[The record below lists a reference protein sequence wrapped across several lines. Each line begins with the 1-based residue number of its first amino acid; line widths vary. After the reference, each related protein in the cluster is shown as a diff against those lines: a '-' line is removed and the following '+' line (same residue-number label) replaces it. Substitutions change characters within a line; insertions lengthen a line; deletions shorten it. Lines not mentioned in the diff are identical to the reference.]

1 MSAMAELAADN
12 DRFSIGANG
21 PPEPIPVNPFDGLK
35 VHLEDTLI
43 EARNFADG
51 EPVTTEAMDKAVKQL
66 IDDLNE
72 GAAAAE
78 ALRVEEKAPLDK
90 RIADIQDR
98 FNVYIAPLKNKT
110 PGKIPLAIEALKA
123 CRKPYLDK
131 LQADIDAAAKKA
143 REEADAAIALAA
155 AAAREADV
163 GDFSAREAVEELV
176 VTARAA
182 ERVATATS
190 KAKVSGL
197 RTVWRAELTDRKAAL
212 LHYLTAQPDEIVSLL
227 CRLADRDVREGK
239 RSLPG
244 FDVIAETKL

>member
-1 MSAMAELAADN
+1 MAALAADH
-12 DRFSIGANG
+12 DRFGIGANG

-35 VHLEDTLI
+35 VHIEDDLI

-51 EPVTTEAMDKAVKQL
+51 EAVSSAEMDEEIKRLIESLKQ
-66 IDDLNE
+66 

-90 RIADIQDR
+90 KIEDIQNR
-98 FNVYIAPLKNKT
+98 FNVYIAPLKNKA
-110 PGKIPLAIEALKA
+110 PGKIPLAIEALNA
-123 CRKPYLDK
+123 CRKPWLDK

-163 GDFSAREAVEELV
+163 GDFTAREAVEELV

-197 RTVWRAELTDRKAAL
+197 RTVYRPVLTDRKAAL
-212 LHYLTAQPDEIVSLL
+212 LHYLATRPDEIVSTL
-227 CRLADRDVREGK
+227 CQLAERDVREGK